1 MSQSFDQ
8 NSAVY
13 RCSYSGWLFVRDWKK
28 KKYIYINVLF
38 RLSFLPKGFSFVSWS
53 AWKISA
59 NPLSPLISPAVY
71 KDCPLSM
78 LTAGVLTSYT
88 GNIQTTKCPP
98 WLCRTFHWSAE
109 VMLGKLYLRSA
120 CTVNPENILKVQ
132 KVDIILKPRSQMS
145 LH

>member
-13 RCSYSGWLFVRDWKK
+13 RCSYSGWLFVRDWKIYI
-28 KKYIYINVLF
+28 YIYINVLF

-88 GNIQTTKCPP
+88 GNIQNNKMPCMTLQNFSLKRWSYAGETLFEVCMHREPRKYSQSSKSWYNTALKCH
-98 WLCRTFHWSAE
+98 CIR
-109 VMLGKLYLRSA
+109 
-120 CTVNPENILKVQ
+120 
-132 KVDIILKPRSQMS
+132 
-145 LH
+145 